1 MATAYVRV
9 VSPEPF
15 ARPSW
20 RGSNVLRA
28 LPIARLSISL
38 SYFHPLH
45 VTQLTLFRF
54 MSIKML
60 RSTILLRPLAPL
72 ALLLPFLATACGDD
86 ADLVGID
93 NGDAGS
99 SASGS
104 SGNGSGTSGAG
115 GNGSG
120 TSGAS
125 GNGSGT
131 SGAGGSAVTPD
142 TTPPT
147 VVSNFPLDDATGEAT
162 SVAISVT
169 FSEAMDP
176 LTLTDASFSLEQG
189 TDSVPGV
196 VTYFNREATFLPLSD
211 LDLDTTYTATITTV
225 AEDAA
230 GNALEAE
237 HTWSFETDATA
248 AIGPAPVLL
257 GAAGTFTILAKSTV
271 TNEPTSVITGDLG
284 LSPAAA
290 SYITGF
296 GLTRAGTR
304 WTTPQVTGSVFAAN
318 NDPPTPSNL
327 TTAVGA
333 MEAAYTDAAGRSLP
347 DFLDIGAAGAIGGL
361 TLTPGLY
368 RWNSAVTIPTE
379 VTISGAAN
387 DRWIFQI
394 TGDLTMAAA
403 QEVTLIGGARAKNIV
418 WQVAGTVDLG
428 TTAHFEG
435 VILSQTAITL
445 GAGSSINGRLLAQ
458 TAVNLASTTVTAPA
472 R

>member
-1 MATAYVRV
+1 M
-9 VSPEPF
+9 F
-15 ARPSW
+15 
-20 RGSNVLRA
+20 RA
-28 LPIARLSISL
+28 IIS
-38 SYFHPLH
+38 
-45 VTQLTLFRF
+45 
-54 MSIKML
+54 
-60 RSTILLRPLAPL
+60 LRPLAPL
-72 ALLLPFLATACGDD
+72 AILLPFVAAACGDD
-86 ADLVGID
+86 VELRGTDTGA
-93 NGDAGS
+93 AGS
-99 SASGS
+99 SGANGSGTGGS
-104 SGNGSGTSGAG
+104 SGNGSGTG
-115 GNGSG
+115 GSG
-120 TSGAS
+120 
-125 GNGSGT
+125 GSG
-131 SGAGGSAVTPD
+131 GAAAAPD
-142 TTPPT
+142 NTPPT

-162 SVAISVT
+162 STVISVT

-176 LTLTDASFSLEQG
+176 LTLTDASFRLEQG

-196 VTYFNREATFLPLSD
+196 VTYFNRDATFLPVSD
-211 LDLDTTYTATITTV
+211 LDLNTTYTATVTTV

-230 GNALEAE
+230 GNALEEE

-257 GAAGTFTILAKSTV
+257 GAAGKYAILAKSTV

-304 WTTPQVTGSVFAAN
+304 WTTPQVTGSVFAAD
-318 NDPPTPSNL
+318 NDPPTPSDL
-327 TTAVGA
+327 TTAVSA

-347 DFLDIGAAGAIGGL
+347 DFTNIGAAGAIGGL

-368 RWNSAVTIPTE
+368 RWNTAVTIPTE

-387 DRWIFQI
+387 DRWIFQV

-403 QEVTLIGGARAKNIV
+403 QEITLIGGARAKNIV

-428 TTAHFEG
+428 TTSHFEG
-435 VILSQTAITL
+435 IILSQTAITL
-445 GAGSSINGRLLAQ
+445 GTGASINGRLLAQ

-472 R
+472 P

>member
-1 MATAYVRV
+1 
-9 VSPEPF
+9 
-15 ARPSW
+15 
-20 RGSNVLRA
+20 
-28 LPIARLSISL
+28 
-38 SYFHPLH
+38 
-45 VTQLTLFRF
+45 
-54 MSIKML
+54 
-60 RSTILLRPLAPL
+60 LAPL

-93 NGDAGS
+93 NGQAGS
-99 SASGS
+99 SASGA

-120 TSGAS
+120 TGGAP
-125 GNGSGT
+125 
-131 SGAGGSAVTPD
+131 VTPD
-142 TTPPT
+142 ATPPT
-147 VVSNFPLDDATGEAT
+147 VVSNFPEADATGEAT
-162 SVAISVT
+162 SVAVSVT

-176 LTLTDASFSLEQG
+176 LTLTDASFSLEQDG
-189 TDSVPGV
+189 DSIPGV
-196 VTYFNREATFLPLSD
+196 VTYFNREATFVPVGD
-211 LDLDTTYTATITTV
+211 LDLDTDYTVTITTA

-230 GNALEAE
+230 GNALEEE
-237 HTWSFETDATA
+237 HTWRFETDDTA

-257 GAAGTFTILAKSTV
+257 GASGRYAILAKSTV
-271 TNEPTSVITGDLG
+271 TNEPTSVILGDLG
-284 LSPAAA
+284 LSPAAG
-290 SYITGF
+290 SYVTGF

-304 WTTPQVTGSVFAAN
+304 WTTPQVTGGVFSADSDA
-318 NDPPTPSNL
+318 PTPSAL
-327 TTAVGA
+327 TTAVSA

-347 DFLDIGAAGAIGGL
+347 EFLDIGAAGAIGGL

-403 QEVTLIGGARAKNIV
+403 QEITLIGGARAKNIV
-418 WQVAGTVDLG
+418 WQVAGTVDVG

-435 VILSQTAITL
+435 VILSQTAITF
-445 GAGSSINGRLLAQ
+445 GTGSSINGRLLAQ

-472 R
+472 Q